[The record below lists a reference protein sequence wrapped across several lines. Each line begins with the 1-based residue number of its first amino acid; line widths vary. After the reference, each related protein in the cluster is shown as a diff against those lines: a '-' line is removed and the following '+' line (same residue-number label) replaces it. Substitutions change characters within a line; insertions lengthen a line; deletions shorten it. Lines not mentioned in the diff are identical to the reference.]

1 MKHAPP
7 LLLLVLLAG
16 CAADQHGNGAENI
29 NFTAETKSEEPIRE
43 ALSISQP
50 GPANALPEGD
60 RRSPTGETKV
70 PSGETKSPAAE
81 TKTPAA
87 EAKPKQR
94 EASEATREQQLRRE
108 RQVYAQGLEK
118 ILVSNGMS
126 VGVLVYE
133 GQAGP
138 TPTLMFVGSLSRDF
152 VQRAVTTG
160 AVLER
165 AKALGFRSV
174 DFFDRGPDSHYQ
186 FVLSKAGPLP
196 KCAAYNRLCL

>member
-1 MKHAPP
+1 MAGEAKAPA
-7 LLLLVLLAG
+7 V
-16 CAADQHGNGAENI
+16 
-29 NFTAETKSEEPIRE
+29 E
-43 ALSISQP
+43 AKP
-50 GPANALPEGD
+50 
-60 RRSPTGETKV
+60 
-70 PSGETKSPAAE
+70 PAAE
-81 TKTPAA
+81 PKAKQPAA
-87 EAKPKQR
+87 PEL
-94 EASEATREQQLRRE
+94 TRDQVLRHE
-108 RQVYAQGLEK
+108 RQVYAKGLEK

-165 AKALGFRSV
+165 ARALGFRSV

-186 FVLSKAGPLP
+186 FVLSKTGPLP

>member
-1 MKHAPP
+1 MKHALSAP
-7 LLLLVLLAG
+7 LALLVLLAG
-16 CAADQHGNGAENI
+16 CAADQQAGKAQDM
-29 NFTAETKSEEPIRE
+29 NFTAETKSEEEVRE
-43 ALSISQP
+43 ARLISQP
-50 GPANALPEGD
+50 GPASAAPTGEPK
-60 RRSPTGETKV
+60 SPTGEAK
-70 PSGETKSPAAE
+70 A
-81 TKTPAA
+81 PAA
-87 EAKPKQR
+87 EAKAPGAEPKAKQPAAP
-94 EASEATREQQLRRE
+94 ELTRDQVLRHE
-108 RQVYAQGLEK
+108 RQVYARGLEK

-133 GQAGP
+133 GRAGP

-165 AKALGFRSV
+165 ARALGFRSV

-186 FVLSKAGPLP
+186 FVLSKTGPLP

>member
-1 MKHAPP
+1 
-7 LLLLVLLAG
+7 LLVLLAG
-16 CAADQHGNGAENI
+16 CAADQQGGRAQDA
-29 NFTAETKSEEPIRE
+29 NFTTEIKAEVEVRE
-43 ALSISQP
+43 ARLISQP
-50 GPANALPEGD
+50 GPAYA
-60 RRSPTGETKV
+60 SPTAEPKS
-70 PSGETKSPAAE
+70 PSGAPKAPASETKSSAAGV
-81 TKTPAA
+81 KTPAA
-87 EAKPKQR
+87 EPKARQR
-94 EASEATREQQLRRE
+94 DASEPTREQVLRHE
-108 RQVYAQGLEK
+108 RQVYARGLEK

-165 AKALGFRSV
+165 ARALGFRSV

>member
-1 MKHAPP
+1 
-7 LLLLVLLAG
+7 
-16 CAADQHGNGAENI
+16 
-29 NFTAETKSEEPIRE
+29 
-43 ALSISQP
+43 
-50 GPANALPEGD
+50 
-60 RRSPTGETKV
+60 
-70 PSGETKSPAAE
+70 
-81 TKTPAA
+81 
-87 EAKPKQR
+87 
-94 EASEATREQQLRRE
+94 
-108 RQVYAQGLEK
+108 
-118 ILVSNGMS
+118 MS

-165 AKALGFRSV
+165 ARALGFRSV

-186 FVLSKAGPLP
+186 FVLSKTGPLP